1 MPYGQAYKLLDD
13 EFSSTLREIAFAGYG
28 LFFISHSKEKTIE
41 ENGVER
47 IQTVPALADRPFNIV
62 NKMVDIIAFLDNIPI
77 GQNEDGSFIRKRF
90 LFLRETDQ
98 FYAGS
103 RFKYIEPK
111 IEMSYE
117 NLINAI
123 YTAIDKEVE
132 RTGGTATE
140 TKNPYYQRTFENL
153 MDEAKAVWTKVIQKE
168 KGKEASEIL
177 EKTFGKPTK
186 FSEITE
192 SDKDKLEIVLSEIQE
207 IV

>member
-1 MPYGQAYKLLDD
+1 MNKIKSDFKSL
-13 EFSSTLREIAFAGYG
+13 FSYPI
-28 LFFISHSKEKTIE
+28 IS
-41 ENGVER
+41 
-47 IQTVPALADRPFNIV
+47 
-62 NKMVDIIAFLDNIPI
+62 IIRGIICAFLDNIPI

-117 NLINAI
+117 NLVNAI

-140 TKNPYYQRTFENL
+140 SKNPYYQRTFENL
-153 MDEAKAVWTKVIQKE
+153 MDEAKALWTKVIQKE

-177 EKTFGKPTK
+177 EKAFGKPTK